1 MNLHDK
7 HKVLSI
13 NDELAL
19 KKENISID
27 NSKKDFLENVKKL
40 QNLKIKIE
48 TEILGLDKLYIK
60 TNEEITKLF
69 KLKME
74 KLVLEENGLK
84 EKLKNEINKTKEKLE
99 IFLSNI
105 KELTASCENIQKG
118 IKLLENNDKNMMVIL
133 SYVSKINKNKKEM
146 KKIFN
151 ELMKNIKIDFN
162 KEEKKIEFSEYYFN
176 GISIPKDV
184 QFNNISSNSFQ
195 ISWKYEEDNL
205 DNKLIKFRVELRE
218 EGSNEKFIQVYEG
231 NENNSKINNLKL
243 NTKYEI
249 RICSLYNNINS
260 IWSEIQKIKTID
272 INLNIESIILNET
285 GKKDIFVKKIYSWVE
300 CKNLELLY
308 RGTRDG
314 MNSVNFHQ
322 KCDNQGPTITLF
334 KNDKGNVFGGY
345 SSISWASSG
354 SYVSDKNTFLF
365 TLTNIYGT
373 EPTKFKSKQKDNKVY
388 HSKER
393 GPTFGTQQDIWIPPD
408 FIGSKSEVI
417 NFPKSYEDVLQK
429 GNSIFTGDL
438 FNNKG
443 VFKLKELEV
452 FKLA

>member
-7 HKVLSI
+7 HKVLPI
-13 NDELAL
+13 NDEQAL

-27 NSKKDFLENVKKL
+27 NSIKDFLENVKKL
-40 QNLKIKIE
+40 QDLKIKIE
-48 TEILGLDKLYIK
+48 EEMLGLDKLYVK
-60 TNEEITKLF
+60 TNEEITKFF
-69 KLKME
+69 KLKIE
-74 KLVLEENGLK
+74 KLVLEENDLK
-84 EKLKNEINKTKEKLE
+84 EKLKNEITKIKEKMEL
-99 IFLSNI
+99 FLSNV
-105 KELTASCENIQKG
+105 KELTSSCEKIQKG
-118 IKLLENNDKNMMVIL
+118 IKLIENNEKNMMIIL

-151 ELMKNIKIDFN
+151 ELVKNIKIDFN
-162 KEEKKIEFSEYYFN
+162 KEEKKIEFTEYYFN
-176 GISIPKDV
+176 GISIPKDI

-195 ISWKYEEDNL
+195 ISWKYDEDNL
-205 DNKLIKFRVELRE
+205 DNKLIKFRVELRKE
-218 EGSNEKFIQVYEG
+218 DSNEKFIQVYEG
-231 NENNSKINNLKL
+231 SENNSQINNLKL

-249 RICSLYNNINS
+249 RICSLYNNIKS

-285 GKKDIFVKKIYSWVE
+285 GKKDIFLEKIYNWVE

-314 MNSVNFHQ
+314 MHAVNFHQ

-345 SSISWASSG
+345 SSISWASKG

-373 EPTKFKSKQKDNKVY
+373 EPTKFKSKKEDNKVF
-388 HSKER
+388 HQDDR
-393 GPTFGTQQDIWIPPD
+393 GPTFGADQDIWIPPD

-429 GNSIFTGDL
+429 GNTIFTGDL
-438 FNNKG
+438 NNNKG
-443 VFKLKELEV
+443 IFKLKELEV
-452 FKLA
+452 FKLS